1 MCAGSGR
8 RGVVE
13 VIVRDDVLGL
23 DGGDLGRGGRAG
35 PTLPVARCRATGPCG
50 EPMVSGPIIGPYKF
64 YAEYMTTSQVP
75 QPPLESEDMLALDR
89 QVCFALSV
97 AARNVVAVYRPVLE
111 PLGLTHPQYLVM
123 LALWQHGQLSVKELS
138 GLLQLDPGTLSP
150 LLKRLEA
157 AGLLRRERDPRDQRN
172 LALALTDKGRALREQ
187 AEKIPAGIVER
198 LGMPVEQLM
207 NLHEVLTQVIAA
219 SQQAL
224 AHPAAGDQAGPEATV
239 A

>member
-1 MCAGSGR
+1 
-8 RGVVE
+8 
-13 VIVRDDVLGL
+13 
-23 DGGDLGRGGRAG
+23 
-35 PTLPVARCRATGPCG
+35 
-50 EPMVSGPIIGPYKF
+50 
-64 YAEYMTTSQVP
+64 
-75 QPPLESEDMLALDR
+75 MLALDR

-123 LALWQHGQLSVKELS
+123 LALWQHGTSSVKELS

-157 AGLLRRERDPRDQRN
+157 AGLLRRERDPKDQRN
-172 LALALTDKGRALREQ
+172 LALALTDEGRALRRQ
-187 AEKIPAGIVER
+187 AEAIPTGIVER
-198 LGMPVEQLM
+198 LGMPVEELM
-207 NLHEVLTQVIAA
+207 SLREALTRVIAA

-224 AHPAAGDQAGPEATV
+224 APPGAAEQPRPEATV

>member
-1 MCAGSGR
+1 
-8 RGVVE
+8 V
-13 VIVRDDVLGL
+13 
-23 DGGDLGRGGRAG
+23 
-35 PTLPVARCRATGPCG
+35 
-50 EPMVSGPIIGPYKF
+50 
-64 YAEYMTTSQVP
+64 TTSRTAQDALDQTDV
-75 QPPLESEDMLALDR
+75 LALDQ

-123 LALWQHGQLSVKELS
+123 LALWQYGTLSVKKLS

-157 AGLLRRERDPRDQRN
+157 AGLLSRERDPEDQRN
-172 LALALTDKGRALREQ
+172 LALSLTDKGKALRER

-198 LGMPVEQLM
+198 LGMPIDELIG
-207 NLHEVLTQVIAA
+207 LHGALTRVIAA

-224 AHPAAGDQAGPEATV
+224 GSPGDDTAVAATV
-239 A
+239 P

>member
-1 MCAGSGR
+1 
-8 RGVVE
+8 V
-13 VIVRDDVLGL
+13 
-23 DGGDLGRGGRAG
+23 
-35 PTLPVARCRATGPCG
+35 
-50 EPMVSGPIIGPYKF
+50 
-64 YAEYMTTSQVP
+64 TTSQTP
-75 QPPLESEDMLALDR
+75 QPPGPEDVLALDR

-123 LALWQHGQLSVKELS
+123 LALWQHGTLSVKELS

-172 LALALTDKGRALREQ
+172 LALALTDEGRALREQ
-187 AEKIPAGIVER
+187 AERIPAGIVER
-198 LGMPVEQLM
+198 LGMSLEELVG
-207 NLHEVLTQVIAA
+207 LHGVLTRVIAA

-224 AHPAAGDQAGPEATV
+224 AGTDPADGAAPEATV